1 MKQLLKL
8 ALKIKNLE
16 IQGAS
21 NVAKEAVIAYNSFS
35 LRLKSKNKADFLK
48 NMDRAKKILFETR
61 PTELLMRNLLNY
73 ISSVVHKSNEDSVLE
88 LKKNVKKAS
97 LEALKIRETARNS
110 LSKIGANKIKNN
122 SVIFTHCHSSNV
134 ENILTLA
141 KKQGKNFKVFNT
153 ETRPLF
159 QGRITA
165 VNLIKAGI
173 DTTMIV
179 DSAMLNYIRKADMI
193 LLGCDAILSDGS
205 CLNKIG
211 SGLITFIASQFNIPI
226 YICGITFK
234 FDPMTLTGTDTE
246 IEERAY
252 SEVWDKKPKKL
263 KILNPAFER
272 IDPNLIDGY
281 ICEFGVVSP
290 SEIYKI
296 LQEKEPWM
304 FQ

>member
-1 MKQLLKL
+1 MK
-8 ALKIKNLE
+8 
-16 IQGAS
+16 
-21 NVAKEAVIAYNSFS
+21 
-35 LRLKSKNKADFLK
+35 
-48 NMDRAKKILFETR
+48 T
-61 PTELLMRNLLNY
+61 
-73 ISSVVHKSNEDSVLE
+73 
-88 LKKNVKKAS
+88 
-97 LEALKIRETARNS
+97 
-110 LSKIGANKIKNN
+110 
-122 SVIFTHCHSSNV
+122 
-134 ENILTLA
+134 
-141 KKQGKNFKVFNT
+141 
-153 ETRPLF
+153 
-159 QGRITA
+159 
-165 VNLIKAGI
+165 
-173 DTTMIV
+173 
-179 DSAMLNYIRKADMI
+179 I
-193 LLGCDAILSDGS
+193 LLLADVSSKMDPTDYIGFTFFVGSMAMMAASAFFFLSLNQFDSKWRTSILV
-205 CLNKIG
+205 